1 MSRTR
6 RTLLA
11 TVGAVLITAGPGI
24 CQQRPRPQ
32 LPTPDHANVRYGPD
46 ERNVFDVW
54 LAKSAKPAPLVIY
67 YHGGGFRNGD
77 NSTINLRTLQGL
89 RGKGIT
95 VAAANYRL
103 SGTAPFPAQMHDSA
117 LALQYIRFHAADYNI
132 DASRIGATGG
142 SAGAGISQ
150 WLAFHD
156 DLAEPDSPDPVRR
169 QSTRLSA
176 AMAYNAQT
184 SYDPRFIKKLM
195 NTDQVDGAL
204 VPFFGMESAADV
216 NDPKFFPLFAEAS
229 PISHLTADDPPVM
242 IFYSQRNDPLPPNS
256 PGKLHIHHPNFGPV
270 LQEKA
275 DRLGVECV
283 VLYREQYPD
292 GQPVDRYVKFFVE
305 KLKP

>member
-1 MSRTR
+1 MPRTR
-6 RTLLA
+6 QTLLA
-11 TVGAVLITAGPGI
+11 AASAILITVGSASA
-24 CQQRPRPQ
+24 QQRQRPQ
-32 LPTPDHANVRYGPD
+32 PPKPDHANVRYGPD

-67 YHGGGFRNGD
+67 YHGGGFRGGD
-77 NSTINLRTLQGL
+77 KSTINLRTLRGL
-89 RGKGIT
+89 REKGIT

-103 SGTAPFPAQMHDSA
+103 SGTAPFPAQMHDAA
-117 LALQYIRFHAADYNI
+117 LALQYIRLHAADYNI
-132 DASRIGATGG
+132 DPARIGATGG

-150 WLAFHD
+150 WLAFHT
-156 DLAEPDSPDPVRR
+156 DLAEPDSPDPVHR

-204 VPFFGMESAADV
+204 IPFFGMKSAADV
-216 NDPKFFPLFAEAS
+216 DNPKFFPLFEEAS
-229 PISHLTADDPPVM
+229 PINHLSADDPPVM

-256 PGKLHIHHPNFGPV
+256 PGKLHIHHPNFGPA
-270 LQEKA
+270 LKEKA
-275 DRLGVECV
+275 DRVGVECV

-292 GQPVDRYVKFFVE
+292 GHPVDTYVKFFVE
-305 KLKP
+305 KLKL